1 MITNIKKIT
10 INATSNPNELI
21 GTLFTCS
28 EYRWINVVNGK
39 ITTSADTVMDTA
51 EFTAHIAKRKRLY
64 AEPTPAEVQFLQSNL

>member
-21 GTLFTCS
+21 GALFTCS

-51 EFTAHIAKRKRLY
+51 EFVAHVAKRKRLY

>member
-1 MITNIKKIT
+1 MITNVKKIT
-10 INATSNPNELI
+10 INATSNPNEII

-51 EFTAHIAKRKRLY
+51 EFAAHVAKREKLY
-64 AEPTPAEVQFLQSNL
+64 VEPTPEELLFLQNNL

>member
-51 EFTAHIAKRKRLY
+51 EFVAHIAKRKRLY
-64 AEPTPAEVQFLQSNL
+64 TEPTPAEVQFLQSNL

>member
-1 MITNIKKIT
+1 MITNVKKIT
-10 INATSNPNELI
+10 INATSNPKELI

-51 EFTAHIAKRKRLY
+51 EFVAHVAKREKLY
-64 AEPTPAEVQFLQSNL
+64 VEPTPAEIQFLQSNL

>member
-51 EFTAHIAKRKRLY
+51 EFVAHVAKRKRLY
-64 AEPTPAEVQFLQSNL
+64 VEPTPAEVQFLQSNL

>member
-1 MITNIKKIT
+1 MITNVKKIT
-10 INATSNPNELI
+10 VNATSNPNELI

-51 EFTAHIAKRKRLY
+51 EFVAHIAKRKRLY
-64 AEPTPAEVQFLQSNL
+64 AEPTPAEMQFLQSNL

>member
-51 EFTAHIAKRKRLY
+51 EFAAHIAKRKRLY
-64 AEPTPAEVQFLQSNL
+64 AEPTLAEVQFLQSNL

>member
-39 ITTSADTVMDTA
+39 ITTSADTAMDTA
-51 EFTAHIAKRKRLY
+51 EFVAQVAKREKLY
-64 AEPTPAEVQFLQSNL
+64 VEPTPEELLFLQNNL